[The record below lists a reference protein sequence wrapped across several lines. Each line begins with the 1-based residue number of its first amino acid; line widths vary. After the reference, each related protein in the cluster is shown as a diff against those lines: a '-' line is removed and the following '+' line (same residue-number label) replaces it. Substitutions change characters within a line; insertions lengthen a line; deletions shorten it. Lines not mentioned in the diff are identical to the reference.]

1 MLFGS
6 LDSDPLVFRCKQS
19 YQGRE
24 SLRRQDHKINVRN
37 GNVGS
42 TTSPDL
48 HAGVWA
54 GVEAGEDGEVGVLVQ
69 GGHHHPEHEDQQ
81 TRAPLHIAHPC
92 STAPYTLTRSFG
104 CYMLRNLC

>member
-1 MLFGS
+1 MNDIHG
-6 LDSDPLVFRCKQS
+6 P
-19 YQGRE
+19 GP
-24 SLRRQDHKINVRN
+24 
-37 GNVGS
+37 
-42 TTSPDL
+42 TSPDL

-92 STAPYTLTRSFG
+92 STALYTLTRSFG